1 MASLERF
8 WATVLT
14 YITKVGRRRREET
27 IEIQRRPLYIFIVLV
42 TTLLYQRWSYDGSC
56 KQLGLDRHFTSVHLG
71 SFGPQPTKHT

>member
-42 TTLLYQRWSYDGSC
+42 TTLL
-56 KQLGLDRHFTSVHLG
+56 
-71 SFGPQPTKHT
+71 